1 MLVQFII
8 ICVTASSSWLAGWVV
23 SDTLQAKVQKLPPK
37 EWPARYG
44 VFGKDLPE
52 GIVRQHLYPLRKAEP
67 KAPVP
72 PPAA

>member
-1 MLVQFII
+1 MLFG
-8 ICVTASSSWLAGWVV
+8 TF
-23 SDTLQAKVQKLPPK
+23 KLPPK